1 MSEIEVKNKI
11 NELLVVDDIS
21 ISRLNDVFNI
31 GCTKAAKMMDYL
43 ESEGYL
49 IEMGCYQKKLNF
61 DYYYE
66 LKDIIFKQFSNL
78 MKAA

>member
-11 NELLVVDDIS
+11 DELLVVDDIS
-21 ISRLNDVFNI
+21 ISRLNEVFNI

-61 DYYYE
+61 DFFNE
-66 LKDIIFKQFSNL
+66 LKDVFLRQLFS
-78 MKAA
+78 KVA